1 MPYKFKVFIL
11 TLLSIPLL
19 LTESI
24 IAEVKTS
31 EIEELRSQILEIQKQ
46 NQQQIEMLLKKIES
60 LENKRASDE
69 NKMDKLIAKEE
80 AEDQDGWWRKVR
92 AGYKKGLFIES
103 VDGNYKIK
111 MNLRG
116 QFQFAVNDTDGEAT
130 STDMDI
136 RRFRVKWK
144 GNAFRPWFL
153 YAIELSGDSGDL
165 ELRDMYFDAAYNT
178 SIVPRAGQF
187 KVPFNRE
194 RLTSSSN
201 LQFVERSIT
210 SSEFSVGR
218 DVGVAAYGIL
228 GDMVTYG
235 VGVFNGDGRAGKSQN
250 SNLLYAGRIQF
261 SPCCGKLKYSGGSF
275 PSGGSYKLVPN
286 FTSSGELPII
296 AIGVGVYSF
305 PGLDIARR
313 TPDDKGISNRFN
325 ELGIE
330 QADVTGITADIA
342 LKYSRFDVV
351 ASYDGRWMGP
361 DEVESGDLDTIYDQ
375 GFRVQGGLFLLPD
388 TLELTARY
396 AYIDYD
402 DGSGITGDVRDT
414 SWQITPAINY
424 YISHDHRWK
433 VQVDYNFIRNSF
445 TGRSDVDENIFRAQ
459 LQAYF

>member
-19 LTESI
+19 LTQAT

-31 EIEELRSQILEIQKQ
+31 EIEELKKQILEIQKH

-80 AEDQDGWWRKVR
+80 AEEQDGWWRKVR
-92 AGYKKGLFIES
+92 AGYKKGLFVES
-103 VDGNYKIK
+103 VDGNYKMK

-116 QFQFAVNDTDGEAT
+116 QFQFAVNDTDGEDT
-130 STDMDI
+130 SIDMDI

-153 YAIELSGDSGDL
+153 YQIELSGDSGDL
-165 ELRDMYFDAAYNT
+165 QLRDMYFDVAYNT

-201 LQFVERSIT
+201 LQFVERSIA

-228 GDMVTYG
+228 GNMVTYG

-286 FTSSGELPII
+286 FTSPGKQPII
-296 AIGVGVYSF
+296 AIGAGVYSF

-313 TPDDKGISNRFN
+313 TPDDKGIANRFN

-342 LKYSRFDVV
+342 LKYSRFDAV

-361 DEVESGDLDTIYDQ
+361 DELESGDLDTIYDQ
-375 GFRVQGGLFLLPD
+375 GFRVQGGGYFYFR
-388 TLELTARY
+388 TLW
-396 AYIDYD
+396 
-402 DGSGITGDVRDT
+402 S
-414 SWQITPAINY
+414 
-424 YISHDHRWK
+424 
-433 VQVDYNFIRNSF
+433 
-445 TGRSDVDENIFRAQ
+445 
-459 LQAYF
+459 